1 MPPREAGSPSTR
13 GGHGFGVHA
22 VSSGALC
29 GVGFRFPLTQPCPA
43 RWSNRGKT
51 ETHMAKKK
59 REEEHDDAE
68 RSAPLMETD
77 DWIDADEERA
87 FEQAMEKKGNLNP
100 KANEKK

>member
-1 MPPREAGSPSTR
+1 M
-13 GGHGFGVHA
+13 
-22 VSSGALC
+22 
-29 GVGFRFPLTQPCPA
+29 TQPCPA

>member
-1 MPPREAGSPSTR
+1 
-13 GGHGFGVHA
+13 
-22 VSSGALC
+22 
-29 GVGFRFPLTQPCPA
+29 
-43 RWSNRGKT
+43 
-51 ETHMAKKK
+51 MAKKK

-100 KANEKK
+100 KANKKK